1 MNTTQT
7 NHSNA
12 SSASSP
18 ITWKDVVTGAKAKR
32 MDAHTHEIVAEIIA
46 APDSK
51 ALFTA
56 LAETPNA
63 GVLIKTAGNDNPF
76 IIHNPSW
83 AKGSRLTGDA
93 GRDFPFVLEG
103 TDSKEATA
111 YGIMPDQFFVMTAPR
126 GLMKYSDLL
135 EIQDLASFAGV
146 NEAAAT
152 RNAQTLSIRNVA
164 FVPAFLLEALLDKPE
179 FTTAVEMA
187 AIIAV
192 TIKDRLLANASTIEI
207 PEDDEEGNVDPAAT
221 AETAALART
230 RISSDEEIIAVGG
243 QVLVW
248 LKYFMMEGVLSEV
261 NLLPATRRST
271 IGSAAK
277 MLHLQHFPEKVTT
290 FADTQ
295 NPNQDPQQR
304 ELMNIMTRQLQV
316 SAEAVENM
324 ATINSSFADKNGEN
338 PPKGFSKLSKVLRK
352 TLLAAGT
359 VDGFLPIDDIEE
371 MGKEIFA
378 AKSDSDVHLQL
389 ETNLK
394 QKGFYFASISTA
406 VAKQIGKG
414 LWQWPSH
421 LIPGGISC
429 LVTPSWNPDAQ
440 SLAHQTLVLSVK
452 TSHQMDASSLKKL
465 TESETVLPRTTKE
478 FFNVLKIKKG
488 LLEMFF
494 PEESLAVREH
504 DAFIDGLQSI
514 QAELEVGLMHDKD
527 YLTRILYISDS
538 RFNKWLNQCAIWP
551 ENLNRINHHLIKFS
565 DIIADIQCLKFGK
578 VALPPS
584 FMHLKRDLESSSDAT
599 SEILK
604 KQKLAESTK
613 VSDQIVKNTA
623 DRPAEW
629 KLKDGEVYTTVFSG
643 NDKLSKRPDKLC
655 PRFWIKG
662 HCFAN
667 CHRDHSVTLTSC
679 DRKAMTKFVKF
690 CRGNE

>member
-261 NLLPATRRST
+261 NLLPAPQDGAVIRMVGIRNLF
-271 IGSAAK
+271 SA
-277 MLHLQHFPEKVTT
+277 
-290 FADTQ
+290 
-295 NPNQDPQQR
+295 
-304 ELMNIMTRQLQV
+304 
-316 SAEAVENM
+316 
-324 ATINSSFADKNGEN
+324 
-338 PPKGFSKLSKVLRK
+338 
-352 TLLAAGT
+352 
-359 VDGFLPIDDIEE
+359 
-371 MGKEIFA
+371 
-378 AKSDSDVHLQL
+378 
-389 ETNLK
+389 NL
-394 QKGFYFASISTA
+394 
-406 VAKQIGKG
+406 
-414 LWQWPSH
+414 
-421 LIPGGISC
+421 
-429 LVTPSWNPDAQ
+429 
-440 SLAHQTLVLSVK
+440 
-452 TSHQMDASSLKKL
+452 
-465 TESETVLPRTTKE
+465 
-478 FFNVLKIKKG
+478 
-488 LLEMFF
+488 
-494 PEESLAVREH
+494 
-504 DAFIDGLQSI
+504 
-514 QAELEVGLMHDKD
+514 
-527 YLTRILYISDS
+527 
-538 RFNKWLNQCAIWP
+538 
-551 ENLNRINHHLIKFS
+551 
-565 DIIADIQCLKFGK
+565 
-578 VALPPS
+578 
-584 FMHLKRDLESSSDAT
+584 
-599 SEILK
+599 
-604 KQKLAESTK
+604 
-613 VSDQIVKNTA
+613 
-623 DRPAEW
+623 
-629 KLKDGEVYTTVFSG
+629 
-643 NDKLSKRPDKLC
+643 
-655 PRFWIKG
+655 
-662 HCFAN
+662 
-667 CHRDHSVTLTSC
+667 
-679 DRKAMTKFVKF
+679 
-690 CRGNE
+690 